1 MTAAEKKEALAE
13 HLRAFRKMLI
23 VSVAAVFVIFFVLFY
38 LCCTPLV
45 DFILIPVRSRGIEV
59 ITTAV
64 SDALMMKFKTCLIT
78 AVVVA
83 MPIILVQI
91 WNFVAPALYPNE
103 KKMFVAI
110 VGMAILLFA
119 IGVVFCYI
127 YVFPLAIDL
136 FWQAADGVADTMWS
150 VKEYFNFVLSFV
162 LPFGVMFE
170 LPVAIFIMARH
181 GWVTYKKMAKNRKYV
196 VLAIAVIAAFL
207 TPPDVVSQCMLMIPM
222 VLLYEVSVQM
232 TRFVKPV
239 KKNEYN
245 IDLDNIEE

>member
-1 MTAAEKKEALAE
+1 
-13 HLRAFRKMLI
+13 
-23 VSVAAVFVIFFVLFY
+23 
-38 LCCTPLV
+38 
-45 DFILIPVRSRGIEV
+45 
-59 ITTAV
+59 
-64 SDALMMKFKTCLIT
+64 MKFKTCLIT
-78 AVVVA
+78 AVVFS
-83 MPIILVQI
+83 MPVILWQI

-103 KKMFVAI
+103 KKMFVGI
-110 VGMAILLFA
+110 VGTAILLFT
-119 IGVVFCYI
+119 IGVVFCYV

-181 GWVTYKKMAKNRKYV
+181 GWVTYKKMAKNRKFV

-207 TPPDVVSQCMLMIPM
+207 TPPDVVSQTMLMLPM
-222 VLLYEVSVQM
+222 VILYEFSVQL

-245 IDLDNIEE
+245 IDLDNIED

>member
-1 MTAAEKKEALAE
+1 MTAAEKKESLAS
-13 HLRAFRKMLI
+13 HLKAFRKMLL
-23 VSVAAVFVIFFVLFY
+23 VSVAAIFVVFFVLFY

-78 AVVVA
+78 AVVLT
-83 MPIILVQI
+83 MPVILWQVWGFI
-91 WNFVAPALYPNE
+91 APALYPNE
-103 KKMFVAI
+103 KKMVVVI
-110 VGMAILLFA
+110 VGTAILLFA
-119 IGVVFCYI
+119 AGVVFCYV

-170 LPVAIFIMARH
+170 LPVAIYIMTRH
-181 GWVTYKKMAKNRKYV
+181 GWVNYKKMAKNRKYV
-196 VLAIAVIAAFL
+196 ILAIAVIAAFL
-207 TPPDVVSQCMLMIPM
+207 TPPDVVSQAMLMLPM
-222 VLLYEVSVQM
+222 IVLYEFSVQL

>member
-1 MTAAEKKEALAE
+1 MTAAEKKEALAT
-13 HLRAFRKMLI
+13 HLKAFRKMLI
-23 VSVAAVFVIFFVLFY
+23 VSVAAVFIVFFVLFY
-38 LCCTPLV
+38 LFCTPLV

-64 SDALMMKFKTCLIT
+64 SDALMMKFKTCLVT
-78 AVVVA
+78 AIVVA
-83 MPIILVQI
+83 MPVIIQQI
-91 WNFVAPALYPNE
+91 WGFVAPALYPNE
-103 KKMFVAI
+103 KKMFVLI
-110 VGMAILLFA
+110 FFMALLLFA
-119 IGVVFCYI
+119 TGVVFCYV

-196 VLAIAVIAAFL
+196 ILAIAVIAAFL

-222 VLLYEVSVQM
+222 VILYEISVQL
-232 TRFVKPV
+232 TLFVKPV

>member
-1 MTAAEKKEALAE
+1 
-13 HLRAFRKMLI
+13 MLL
-23 VSVAAVFVIFFVLFY
+23 VSVGAVFVIFFLLFY
-38 LCCTPLV
+38 LFCTPLV
-45 DFILIPVRSRGIEV
+45 DFILIPVRTRGIEV

-91 WNFVAPALYPNE
+91 WNFIAPALYPNE
-103 KKMFVAI
+103 KKMFVLIVATAI
-110 VGMAILLFA
+110 FLFTA
-119 IGVVFCYI
+119 GVVFCYV

-170 LPVAIFIMARH
+170 LPVAIFIMTRH
-181 GWVTYKKMAKNRKYV
+181 GWVNYKKMAKNRKYV

-207 TPPDVVSQCMLMIPM
+207 TPPDVVSQAMLMLPM
-222 VLLYEVSVQM
+222 IILYEFSVQL

>member
-1 MTAAEKKEALAE
+1 MTAAEKKEALAV

-23 VSVAAVFVIFFVLFY
+23 VSVAAVFIVFFVLFY
-38 LCCTPLV
+38 LFCTPLV
-45 DFILIPVRSRGIEV
+45 DFILIPVRERGIEV

-64 SDALMMKFKTCLIT
+64 SDALMMKFKTCLVT

-83 MPIILVQI
+83 MPVIIQQI
-91 WNFVAPALYPNE
+91 WSFVAPALYPSE
-103 KKMFVAI
+103 KKMFVLIFFA
-110 VGMAILLFA
+110 ALLLFA
-119 IGVVFCYI
+119 TGVVFCYV

-196 VLAIAVIAAFL
+196 ILAIAVIAAFL

-222 VLLYEVSVQM
+222 VILYEISVQL